1 MLSAQTAVPA
11 SKKKRGEVV
20 GTVSKTLSSQES
32 QLAIQQDSYV
42 AFEESMPSVGY
53 ATGGVIERGRAA
65 MGSSASSSSAGSH
78 HGVDMFAGVAMPRT
92 YAPLTVEWPQESGEW
107 SLVTDDDDEEPEE
120 A

>member
-1 MLSAQTAVPA
+1 M
-11 SKKKRGEVV
+11 V

-78 HGVDMFAGVAMPRT
+78 HGVDMFGGVAMPRT